1 MHPQISITRRQLLA
15 GCTVLAAQMGSDAL
29 WAQEVVKVLVGFP
42 AGGAIDAT
50 ARVYSNATSSLGTM
64 IVENRAGAA
73 GNIAAGTLAQSNAA
87 IP

>member
-1 MHPQISITRRQLLA
+1 MTLYSKKKPRRLNMHPQISITRRQLLA

-50 ARVYSNATSSLGTM
+50 ARVYSNAT
-64 IVENRAGAA
+64 RAC
-73 GNIAAGTLAQSNAA
+73 
-87 IP
+87 

>member
-50 ARVYSNATSSLGTM
+50 ARVYSNATRETLIYPHQPRCSSLGVAPK
-64 IVENRAGAA
+64 IRA
-73 GNIAAGTLAQSNAA
+73 
-87 IP
+87 